1 MPYLDFKLGTDSL
14 LVRFVGRI
22 DYVVGRLPKADVQLR
37 DMSVSRLHVQFF
49 IDSRGQ
55 CFVRDLGSS
64 GGTLVN
70 DTPLAPNSLA
80 RLHDGSRIRVGQ
92 ARVVFYDA
100 TPPVNA
106 VDPPGKSEPRGL
118 VRLNF
123 RKRAMLGGETVLA
136 ADKVNAQTSD
146 GGPAEAPPVI
156 NSAEFS
162 EDGKAIEDG
171 SVRAPQKP
179 GAPAPAAAQAKP
191 GAPAAKPPT
200 AAVKPGTPAKK
211 NDTGI
216 MTAPWED
223 KRDFSRKPSGK
234 QPTVPLPPKGT
245 QQAMPAKPGAPASPV
260 QAAKD
265 AARQKNLPPAF
276 ESTAPEE
283 DSRKT
288 LYEPPLPPEMRQGR
302 VAPRPGALGGPKPP
316 SAPVPKQPPP
326 PAQPVSQLN
335 APPKPVSAPAVP
347 AAKKGDGGTKRRT
360 LAEEMLEDYEPKA
373 AMPTISIGQQGAA
386 KAPSSPK
393 IAPKPPEE
401 SKPAVEPDLTTDEI
415 AEYFGGEKASGNL
428 KEVKFA
434 DTDPAQRKEEGAPEE
449 VRFGPSSARF
459 SAAADLDEEFEKPVE
474 PSTSQMGAVTNLDES
489 KVEEEPVHDTKPPEI
504 MSLTVPPPSRP
515 SAKRPSGPLVEEP
528 SAEEIEAEH
537 QRKLEE
543 VKRIARD
550 AARSTSKIPEA
561 APGAPTE
568 PVEKPAI
575 MPGMPTEQVGKPAIM
590 PGAPTEQLPKPAI
603 MPGAPTEQLP
613 KPSEMPKPPAKSA
626 SYPVALP
633 SREKRETKKL
643 MKSKAEPDTNKIKE
657 FTIPITEN
665 PTQKVEGLVPGAK
678 TLYIP
683 KPDVVA
689 RQEERKP
696 SKPALS
702 KVEGAD
708 LAAMAQGPGGDTLA
722 VASKEMMQEIQQ
734 EYEKSKSKGNIASL
748 QFADEVRKEPVP
760 VDKPAAGPD
769 KTPPDMPVLPDAE
782 TVKKKAD
789 SDEDMEFVVDDSYAF
804 FTPPPPT
811 RKDRKPLGDDLIDAS
826 EALPPEKKAQEP
838 PANDK
843 TVS

>member
-1 MPYLDFKLGTDSL
+1 MPYLDIKLGTDSL

-70 DTPLAPNSLA
+70 DTPLSNALA

-100 TPPVNA
+100 QPPVNA

-118 VRLNF
+118 VRLNP
-123 RKRAMLGGETVLA
+123 RKRAIMGGETVLA
-136 ADKVNAQTSD
+136 ADKVSAQTSD

-179 GAPAPAAAQAKP
+179 GAPAPAAAAAAAKP
-191 GAPAAKPPT
+191 GAPGAPGAKPPT
-200 AAVKPGTPAKK
+200 AAVKPGAPPAKK
-211 NDTGI
+211 QDTGI
-216 MTAPWED
+216 MSAPWDD

-234 QPTVPLPPKGT
+234 QPTVPLPPK
-245 QQAMPAKPGAPASPV
+245 PG
-260 QAAKD
+260 QAAKPAAASPAQAAKE

-276 ESTAPEE
+276 DSAAPEE

-302 VAPRPGALGGPKPP
+302 VAQRPGAMGGPRPP
-316 SAPVPKQPPP
+316 SAPVPKQPMP
-326 PAQPVSQLN
+326 PAQPVSQLG
-335 APPKPVSAPAVP
+335 APARPASAPAQPPV
-347 AAKKGDGGTKRRT
+347 KKGDSGTKRRT

-373 AMPTISIGQQGAA
+373 AMPTIKMGSEGAKAPPAA
-386 KAPSSPK
+386 KAPAAVP
-393 IAPKPPEE
+393 APAKAEE
-401 SKPAVEPDLTTDEI
+401 SAVDPDLTTDEI
-415 AEYFGGEKASGNL
+415 AEYFGGERATGNL

-434 DTDPAQRKEEGAPEE
+434 DTDPAQRKAEGAPEE

-459 SAAADLDEEFEKPVE
+459 SAAADLEDEFDKPIE
-474 PSTSQMGAVTNLDES
+474 PTTSQIGGVTNLDES
-489 KVEEEPVHDTKPPEI
+489 KIDEEPVADTTPPEV
-504 MSLTVPPPSRP
+504 MSLTVPPPSRKP
-515 SAKRPSGPLVEEP
+515 AITDPGLP
-528 SAEEIEAEH
+528 ADDADAEH
-537 QRKLEE
+537 LRKLEE

-561 APGAPTE
+561 TPGAPTE
-568 PVEKPAI
+568 PVAKPAF
-575 MPGMPTEQVGKPAIM
+575 MPGLPTEQVAKPAIM
-590 PGAPTEQLPKPAI
+590 PGAPTEQVAKPA
-603 MPGAPTEQLP
+603 
-613 KPSEMPKPPAKSA
+613 EMPKPPAKSA
-626 SYPVALP
+626 AYPVALP
-633 SREKRETKKL
+633 QREKRETKKL

-683 KPDVVA
+683 KPDVVS

-702 KVEGAD
+702 KVEGPD
-708 LAAMAQGPGGDTLA
+708 LASMAQGPGGDTLA
-722 VASKEMMQEIQQ
+722 VSSKEMMQEIQQ

-748 QFADEVRKEPVP
+748 QFADEVRKDPVP
-760 VDKPAAGPD
+760 VDKPAIDPN
-769 KTPPDMPVLPDAE
+769 KTPADSPVLPDAE

-789 SDEDMEFVVDDSYAF
+789 SDEDMEFIVDDNYAF

-811 RKDRKPLGDDLIDAS
+811 RKDRKPVGDDLIDAS
-826 EALPPEKKAQEP
+826 EALPPEKKAPEP

>member
-1 MPYLDFKLGTDSL
+1 MPYLDIKLGTDSL

-70 DTPLAPNSLA
+70 DSPLSNAMA

-92 ARVVFYDA
+92 ARVVFYDSQ
-100 TPPVNA
+100 PPVNS

-118 VRLNF
+118 IRLNA
-123 RKRAMLGGETVLA
+123 RKRAIMGGETVLA
-136 ADKVNAQTSD
+136 ADKVSAQTSD

-162 EDGKAIEDG
+162 EDGKAIEDA

-179 GAPAPAAAQAKP
+179 GAPV
-191 GAPAAKPPT
+191 AKPPT
-200 AAVKPGTPAKK
+200 AALKPGAQAAKK

-216 MTAPWED
+216 MSAPWDD

-234 QPTVPLPPKGT
+234 QPTVPLPPK
-245 QQAMPAKPGAPASPV
+245 PG
-260 QAAKD
+260 QAAKPAAASPAQAAKE

-276 ESTAPEE
+276 ESVAPEE

-302 VAPRPGALGGPKPP
+302 VAPRPGAMGGPRPP
-316 SAPVPKQPPP
+316 SAPVAKQPAP
-326 PAQPVSQLN
+326 PAQPVSQLG
-335 APPKPVSAPAVP
+335 APPRPASVP
-347 AAKKGDGGTKRRT
+347 AQPPVKKGDSGTKRRT

-373 AMPTISIGQQGAA
+373 AMPTIKMGSEGQKAPPAA
-386 KAPSSPK
+386 KAPAEPPPP
-393 IAPKPPEE
+393 AP
-401 SKPAVEPDLTTDEI
+401 STAVDPDLTTDEI
-415 AEYFGGEKASGNL
+415 AEYFGGERATGNL

-434 DTDPAQRKEEGAPEE
+434 DTDPAQRKEESAPEE

-459 SAAADLDEEFEKPVE
+459 SAAADLEDEFDKPIE
-474 PSTSQMGAVTNLDES
+474 PTTSQIGGVTNLDES
-489 KVEEEPVHDTKPPEI
+489 KVDEEPVADTSPPEV
-504 MSLTVPPPSRP
+504 MSLTVPPPSR
-515 SAKRPSGPLVEEP
+515 RPATTDPGLPDDD
-528 SAEEIEAEH
+528 ADAEH
-537 QRKLEE
+537 LRKLEE

-550 AARSTSKIPEA
+550 AARSTSKIPEVS
-561 APGAPTE
+561 PGAPTE
-568 PVEKPAI
+568 PVAKPVF
-575 MPGMPTEQVGKPAIM
+575 MPGLPTEQVAKPAIM
-590 PGAPTEQLPKPAI
+590 PGAPTEQVAKPA
-603 MPGAPTEQLP
+603 
-613 KPSEMPKPPAKSA
+613 EMPKPPAKSA
-626 SYPVALP
+626 AYPVALP
-633 SREKRETKKL
+633 PREKRETKKL

-696 SKPALS
+696 SKPDLS

-708 LAAMAQGPGGDTLA
+708 LASMAQGPGGDTLA
-722 VASKEMMQEIQQ
+722 VSSKEMMQEIQQ
-734 EYEKSKSKGNIASL
+734 EYEKSKSKGNIAAL

-760 VDKPAAGPD
+760 VDKPAVNPD

-782 TVKKKAD
+782 TVKKKPDA
-789 SDEDMEFVVDDSYAF
+789 DEDMEFIVDDNYAF

-826 EALPPEKKAQEP
+826 EALPPEKKAPEP
-838 PANDK
+838 PASDK

>member
-1 MPYLDFKLGTDSL
+1 MPYLDIKLGTDSL

-70 DTPLAPNSLA
+70 DSPLSNAMA

-100 TPPVNA
+100 QPPVNS

-118 VRLNF
+118 IRLNA
-123 RKRAMLGGETVLA
+123 RKRAIMGGETVLA
-136 ADKVNAQTSD
+136 ADKVSAQTSD

-162 EDGKAIEDG
+162 EDGKAIEDA

-179 GAPAPAAAQAKP
+179 GAPV
-191 GAPAAKPPT
+191 AKPPT
-200 AAVKPGTPAKK
+200 AALKPGAPAAKK

-216 MTAPWED
+216 MSAPWDD

-234 QPTVPLPPKGT
+234 QPTVPLPPK
-245 QQAMPAKPGAPASPV
+245 PG
-260 QAAKD
+260 QAAKPAAASPAQAAKE

-276 ESTAPEE
+276 ESVAPEE

-302 VAPRPGALGGPKPP
+302 VAPRPGAMGGPRPP
-316 SAPVPKQPPP
+316 SAPVPKQPVP
-326 PAQPVSQLN
+326 PAQPVSQLG
-335 APPKPVSAPAVP
+335 APPRPASVP
-347 AAKKGDGGTKRRT
+347 AQPPVKKGDSGTKRRT

-373 AMPTISIGQQGAA
+373 AMPTIKMGSEGQKAPPAA
-386 KAPSSPK
+386 KPPVEPPPPAPSS
-393 IAPKPPEE
+393 
-401 SKPAVEPDLTTDEI
+401 AVDPDLTTDEI
-415 AEYFGGEKASGNL
+415 AEYFGGERATGNL

-434 DTDPAQRKEEGAPEE
+434 DTDPAQHKEESAPEE

-459 SAAADLDEEFEKPVE
+459 SAAADLEDEFDKPVE
-474 PSTSQMGAVTNLDES
+474 PTTSQIGGVTNLDES
-489 KVEEEPVHDTKPPEI
+489 KIDEEPVADTSPPEV
-504 MSLTVPPPSRP
+504 MSLTVPPPSR
-515 SAKRPSGPLVEEP
+515 RPATTDPGLP
-528 SAEEIEAEH
+528 ADDADAEH
-537 QRKLEE
+537 LRKLEE

-550 AARSTSKIPEA
+550 AARGTSRIPEA
-561 APGAPTE
+561 MPGSPTE
-568 PVEKPAI
+568 PVAKPAI
-575 MPGMPTEQVGKPAIM
+575 MPGLPTEQVAKPALM
-590 PGAPTEQLPKPAI
+590 PGLPTEQVAKPA
-603 MPGAPTEQLP
+603 
-613 KPSEMPKPPAKSA
+613 EMPKPPAKSA
-626 SYPVALP
+626 AYPVALP
-633 SREKRETKKL
+633 HRDKRETKKL
-643 MKSKAEPDTNKIKE
+643 MKSKPEPDTNKIKE
-657 FTIPITEN
+657 FAIPVSEN

-708 LAAMAQGPGGDTLA
+708 LASMAQGPGGDTLA
-722 VASKEMMQEIQQ
+722 VSSKEMMQEIQQ
-734 EYEKSKSKGNIASL
+734 EYEKSKSKGNIAAL

-769 KTPPDMPVLPDAE
+769 KTPADMPVLPDAE
-782 TVKKKAD
+782 TVKKKAEND
-789 SDEDMEFVVDDSYAF
+789 DDMEFIVDDNYAF

-811 RKDRKPLGDDLIDAS
+811 RKDRKPVGDDLIDAS
-826 EALPPEKKAQEP
+826 EALPPEKKAPEP
-838 PANDK
+838 PASDK

>member
-1 MPYLDFKLGTDSL
+1 MPYLDIKLGTDSL

-70 DTPLAPNSLA
+70 DTPLSNALA

-100 TPPVNA
+100 QPPVNA

-118 VRLNF
+118 IRLNP
-123 RKRAMLGGETVLA
+123 RKRAIMGGETVLA
-136 ADKVNAQTSD
+136 ADKVSAQTAD

-162 EDGKAIEDG
+162 EDGKAIEDA

-179 GAPAPAAAQAKP
+179 GAPAPAAKP

-200 AAVKPGTPAKK
+200 AAVKPGAPAKK

-216 MTAPWED
+216 MSAPWDD

-234 QPTVPLPPKGT
+234 QPTVPLPPKPG
-245 QQAMPAKPGAPASPV
+245 QAAKPAAASPA

-265 AARQKNLPPAF
+265 SARQKNLPPAF

-302 VAPRPGALGGPKPP
+302 VAQRPGAMGGPRPP
-316 SAPVPKQPPP
+316 SAPVPKQPLP
-326 PAQPVSQLN
+326 PAQPISQLG
-335 APPKPVSAPAVP
+335 APPRPASAPAQPPV
-347 AAKKGDGGTKRRT
+347 KKGDGGTKRRT

-373 AMPTISIGQQGAA
+373 AMPTIKMGSEGQKAPPAA
-386 KAPSSPK
+386 KAPAEPPP
-393 IAPKPPEE
+393 APAEAEK
-401 SKPAVEPDLTTDEI
+401 SAVDPDLTTDEI
-415 AEYFGGEKASGNL
+415 AEYFGGERATGNL

-434 DTDPAQRKEEGAPEE
+434 DTDPAQRKAESVPEE
-449 VRFGPSSARF
+449 VRFGPSSDRF
-459 SAAADLDEEFEKPVE
+459 SAAADLEDEFDKPIE
-474 PSTSQMGAVTNLDES
+474 PTTSQIGAVTNLDES
-489 KVEEEPVHDTKPPEI
+489 KVDAEPVADTTPPEI
-504 MSLTVPPPSRP
+504 MSLTVPPPSRKPPEAPAKSAP
-515 SAKRPSGPLVEEP
+515 SSDDLEQD
-528 SAEEIEAEH
+528 H
-537 QRKLEE
+537 LRKLEE
-543 VKRIARD
+543 VKRIARE

-561 APGAPTE
+561 SPGVPTE
-568 PVEKPAI
+568 SVAKPAF
-575 MPGMPTEQVGKPAIM
+575 MPGLPTEQVAKPAIM
-590 PGAPTEQLPKPAI
+590 PGAPTEQVSKPA
-603 MPGAPTEQLP
+603 
-613 KPSEMPKPPAKSA
+613 EMPKAPAKSA

-633 SREKRETKKL
+633 PREKRETKKL
-643 MKSKAEPDTNKIKE
+643 MKGKSEPDTNKIKE

-696 SKPALS
+696 SKP
-702 KVEGAD
+702 D
-708 LAAMAQGPGGDTLA
+708 LASMAQGPGGDTLA
-722 VASKEMMQEIQQ
+722 VSSKEMMEEIQQ
-734 EYEKSKSKGNIASL
+734 EYEKSKSKGNLASL

-760 VDKPAAGPD
+760 VEKPAVNPD

-789 SDEDMEFVVDDSYAF
+789 NDDDMEFIVDDNYAF

-811 RKDRKPLGDDLIDAS
+811 RKDRKPIGDDLIDAS
-826 EALPPEKKAQEP
+826 EALPPEKKAPEP